1 MKRINAENRQQ
12 SLFKGIALTIAIVTL
27 AIPTLAQEGLTIR
40 NSANP
45 KLPVAEAD
53 KIYVSAC
60 AAVQREF
67 RSSRELRPQVTLLVG
82 TNKQEGLDISRREIR
97 LEKWDPFKFAQG
109 IVLLAFEELMPQKEV
124 LDVSKRALTW
134 ADSTVDVSQIKK

>member
-1 MKRINAENRQQ
+1 MKESKAENRQQ
-12 SLFKGIALTIAIVTL
+12 SLFKGIALTIVVLTL
-27 AIPTLAQEGLTIR
+27 GIPSLAQEGLTIR

-45 KLPVAEAD
+45 KLPVAEAN

-67 RSSRELRPQVTLLVG
+67 RSSRELRPQVTLLLG
-82 TNKQEGLDISRREIR
+82 TNKKEGLDISRREIR
-97 LEKWDPFKFAQG
+97 LAKWNPFMFAQG
-109 IVLLAFEELMPQKEV
+109 VVLLAFEELMPQKEV